1 MKNTVISPC
10 VSPSRASVLS
20 FAHYFQAPATQA
32 IRLCACLTHR
42 VFVYFADPNTLRYF
56 YNLGF
61 QVCISTD
68 TLSWTANLRADFH
81 CRVKFTIANR
91 IEAMYER
98 SHVSVK
104 VEPCST
110 SRFISTLFI
119 LPLFCVRDK
128 NLRALM
134 CVAKNALVE
143 INLKGAVSWQSS
155 SFCLILPL
163 TRPQS
168 LWNLK

>member
-1 MKNTVISPC
+1 MKK
-10 VSPSRASVLS
+10 L
-20 FAHYFQAPATQA
+20 QKKWK
-32 IRLCACLTHR
+32 IRLLALACLPRARPFSLSPTTSKR
-42 VFVYFADPNTLRYF
+42 LLRRLYGYVLAWLIVCFVYFADPNTLRYF

-134 CVAKNALVE
+134 CVAKNASVE
-143 INLKGAVSWQSS
+143 INLKGMS
-155 SFCLILPL
+155 
-163 TRPQS
+163 
-168 LWNLK
+168 

>member
-1 MKNTVISPC
+1 MC
-10 VSPSRASVLS
+10 
-20 FAHYFQAPATQA
+20 
-32 IRLCACLTHR
+32 
-42 VFVYFADPNTLRYF
+42 FVYFADPNTLRYF

-98 SHVSVK
+98 SLVSVK
-104 VEPCST
+104 EEPRST
-110 SRFISTLFI
+110 SRLISTLYI
-119 LPLFCVRDK
+119 LPPFFYVIKIYVR
-128 NLRALM
+128 
-134 CVAKNALVE
+134 VAKNASVE
-143 INLKGAVSWQSS
+143 MNLKGAVSWQSS
-155 SFCLILPL
+155 SFCLILPI

>member
-1 MKNTVISPC
+1 MC
-10 VSPSRASVLS
+10 
-20 FAHYFQAPATQA
+20 
-32 IRLCACLTHR
+32 
-42 VFVYFADPNTLRYF
+42 FVYFADPNTLRYF

-98 SHVSVK
+98 SLVSVK
-104 VEPCST
+104 EEPRST
-110 SRFISTLFI
+110 SRLISTLYI
-119 LPLFCVRDK
+119 LPLFHLRDK
-128 NLRALM
+128 NLRALT
-134 CVAKNALVE
+134 CITKNASVE

-155 SFCLILPL
+155 SFCLNLPI